1 MFLRFT
7 PEEIQLDT
15 KLKPFIPSYIPAI
28 GEVDAFL
35 KMNRPDNFQEELG
48 LIVLDEPTILGIDP
62 SIFSLELSYKLKSR
76 STSNFIVKSVEN
88 AEKNPMKI
96 QNWIDQIANL
106 HKEKMSSDVFYN
118 KPMPNVE
125 SLMQIWPESIESILK
140 DIPFPG
146 ENLNISLD
154 NYSKL
159 VCNMLDI
166 PVHKDSNKSIIQAL
180 HVLFT
185 LYSEFKANVNFQRKK
200 EKGEDNVQS
209 MKFY

>member
-1 MFLRFT
+1 
-7 PEEIQLDT
+7 
-15 KLKPFIPSYIPAI
+15 
-28 GEVDAFL
+28 
-35 KMNRPDNFQEELG
+35 MNRPDNLQEELG
-48 LIVLDEPTILGIDP
+48 LSVLDEPTILGIDP

-76 STSNFIVKSVEN
+76 STSNFIVKAVDN

-106 HKEKMSSDVFYN
+106 HKEKMSSDVFYT

-125 SLMQIWPESIESILK
+125 SLMQIWPEAIESILK

-146 ENLNISLD
+146 ENLNMSLD

-166 PVHKDSNKSIIQAL
+166 PVHKESNKSIIQAL

-185 LYSEFKANVNFQRKK
+185 LYSEFKGNVHIQTKK

>member
-1 MFLRFT
+1 
-7 PEEIQLDT
+7 
-15 KLKPFIPSYIPAI
+15 
-28 GEVDAFL
+28 
-35 KMNRPDNFQEELG
+35 MNRPDNFQEELG

-96 QNWIDQIANL
+96 QNWIDKIANL